1 MTITFS
7 YPREFDTLSL
17 DPPHFRSSLLAW
29 DADGTRIAC
38 ARTDKSIKVAK
49 FDHIRQ
55 KFDDPVVITTAN
67 EAPVAVLIWEC
78 SRNAR
83 LTAISTD
90 FTLKVWEIKTKAHK
104 LVRSLKLA
112 NTRPKLAKYS
122 PDGRY
127 LAIADNDAN
136 LTLLDSSTLQ
146 LSTAISI
153 KMSSQ
158 IGDLDWD
165 ADSETLICGLTNGS
179 LQLYRVQNNNGLHA
193 IELIQSLHLS
203 DSPIVS
209 IKYMADRNQILTAGL
224 DGQLL
229 VVDAQLLI
237 CIKSLYNLDDA
248 PVCIDTLTP
257 AVAISYQNNNV
268 RIFDIDSGE
277 EVHEVK
283 NSKGDNALAK
293 FHPQFREILAYIDG
307 SGKATVMVAKKRT
320 GPARALPRPVS
331 SRGRASGLSGSSGP
345 SRTIRSDRFERPN
358 AKRPKY

>member
-38 ARTDKSIKVAK
+38 ARTDRSIKVAK
-49 FDHIRQ
+49 LDPVRQ
-55 KFDDPVVITTAN
+55 KFDDSVVITAAH
-67 EAPVAVLIWEC
+67 ESPVAVLIWD
-78 SRNAR
+78 SRVNAR

-104 LVRSLKLA
+104 LVRSLKLSNSA
-112 NTRPKLAKYS
+112 PALAKYS

-127 LAIADNDAN
+127 LAIADKEAT
-136 LTLLDSSTLQ
+136 LILLDSSALQ
-146 LSTAISI
+146 LNTAISV
-153 KMSSQ
+153 KMSAQ
-158 IGDLDWD
+158 IGGIDWD
-165 ADSETLICGLTNGS
+165 ADSKTLVCGLANGS
-179 LQLYRVQNNNGLHA
+179 LQLYRVQNTNGLHA

-203 DSPIVS
+203 DSPVVS
-209 IKYMADRNQILTAGL
+209 IKYIADRNQIIAAAL

-237 CIKSLYNLDDA
+237 CTKSLYNLDDA
-248 PVCIDTLTP
+248 PVCIDILAP

-268 RIFDIDSGE
+268 RIFDMDGEE

-283 NSKGDNALAK
+283 NSKGDGALAR
-293 FHPQFREILAYIDG
+293 FHPQSREILAYIDS

-320 GPARALPRPVS
+320 GPARAPPRPVS
-331 SRGRASGLSGSSGP
+331 SRGRGSGPSGSSGS
-345 SRTIRSDRFERPN
+345 SRTSRSDRFERPG